1 MIYIAGITS
10 DRIDDVWDR
19 CSKFIEMGI
28 NHSQCELSTMDYY
41 DRLVNQEMQL
51 WVVYDEEKQIKW
63 ALTTEVIEY
72 PRKKVCRIVSL
83 GGRNLDEWV
92 ERWLDIL
99 ERWAE
104 ENDCDSI
111 ETYCRKG
118 FIKKLEKFGYTN
130 TYTVLGKELTTVH

>member
-41 DRLVNQEMQL
+41 DRLVAQEMQL
-51 WVVYDEEKQIKW
+51 WVVYDEEKQIKC

>member
-51 WVVYDEEKQIKW
+51 WVVYDEEKQIKC

-118 FIKKLEKFGYTN
+118 FIKKLEKFGYSN
-130 TYTVLGKELTTVH
+130 TYVVLGKELTTIH

>member
-1 MIYIAGITS
+1 
-10 DRIDDVWDR
+10 
-19 CSKFIEMGI
+19 
-28 NHSQCELSTMDYY
+28 
-41 DRLVNQEMQL
+41 MQL
-51 WVVYDEEKQIKW
+51 WVVYDEEKQIKC

>member
-10 DRIDDVWDR
+10 DKIDDVWDR

-28 NHSQCELSTMDYY
+28 NHSQCELSTIDYY

-51 WVVYDEEKQIKW
+51 WVVYDEEKQIKC

>member
-51 WVVYDEEKQIKW
+51 WVVYDEEKQIKC

>member
-10 DRIDDVWDR
+10 DKIDDVWDR

-51 WVVYDEEKQIKW
+51 WVVYDEEKQIKC